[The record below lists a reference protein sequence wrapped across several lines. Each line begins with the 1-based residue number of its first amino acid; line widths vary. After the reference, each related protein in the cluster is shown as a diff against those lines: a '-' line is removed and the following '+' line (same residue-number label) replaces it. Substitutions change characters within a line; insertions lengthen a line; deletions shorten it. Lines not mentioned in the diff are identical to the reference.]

1 MTNSDRSH
9 KADASLVPLPSGAA
23 LDAYFL
29 EARCKLLDLAAI
41 LDRIGRGCGSSE
53 AERDARLARIRQ
65 ALEIL
70 HDESG
75 GRAER
80 IQRIFSLDYDASW
93 ERPKP
98 R

>member
-1 MTNSDRSH
+1 MNNDP
-9 KADASLVPLPSGAA
+9 KQPASSTPLSAAAA

-29 EARCKLLDLAAI
+29 EARSKLLDLAGI
-41 LDRIGRGCGSSE
+41 LDRIDRGASTG
-53 AERDARLARIRQ
+53 AEDVRLSRVRK

-70 HDESG
+70 QTKAVA

-80 IQRIFSLDYDASW
+80 VQHIFSLEYDATW
-93 ERPKP
+93 ERPTP

>member
-1 MTNSDRSH
+1 MT
-9 KADASLVPLPSGAA
+9 PLPAAKA

-29 EARCKLLDLAAI
+29 EARCKILEVAAI
-41 LDRIGRGCGSSE
+41 LDRIGRG
-53 AERDARLARIRQ
+53 RDASAVDNDPRVARIRE
-65 ALEIL
+65 ALEVL
-70 HDESG
+70 ADHSG

-80 IQRIFSLDYDASW
+80 IQKIFSLDYEASW